1 MNEQKCQM
9 LRRDPLY
16 MKKVISA
23 SRRTD
28 LVAFFPDW
36 LSSVFKEEKAQ
47 VYGPSG
53 HTYTVDLNPQTVH
66 TVVLWSKNFSNII
79 ENCYY
84 LKDILKKYD
93 QVYMHFTVT
102 GLGGTFIEQGVPS
115 FSEALLQLDH
125 LVKIAGKPERISV
138 RSDPIVYWEEEGK
151 VKSNLLF
158 FKKLA
163 PELSSHGIKDVR
175 FSFAQWYRKAK
186 RRAAKY
192 GFSYVDLSKDEKKE
206 AARFLVQIAQ
216 RWDLNLY
223 SCSQNFLTEVPGICP
238 SACIDGFFLQSLHP
252 AREPAAK
259 RKDKSQRKECRC
271 TESLDIGSYT
281 QFCPHSCLY
290 CYANPKI

>member
-1 MNEQKCQM
+1 M

-66 TVVLWSKNFSNII
+66 TVVLWSKNFSNLI
-79 ENCYY
+79 ENCYH

-115 FSEALLQLDH
+115 FSEAFLQLDH

-138 RSDPIVYWEEEGK
+138 RFDPVVYWKRRE
-151 VKSNLLF
+151 KSNPTF
-158 FKKLA
+158 
-163 PELSSHGIKDVR
+163 
-175 FSFAQWYRKAK
+175 
-186 RRAAKY
+186 
-192 GFSYVDLSKDEKKE
+192 
-206 AARFLVQIAQ
+206 
-216 RWDLNLY
+216 
-223 SCSQNFLTEVPGICP
+223 
-238 SACIDGFFLQSLHP
+238 FFLKSLLQNSALTALKMSGLVLP
-252 AREPAAK
+252 SGTEKLKGGRQNMVFPMSTLLRMK
-259 RKDKSQRKECRC
+259 RKKPRA
-271 TESLDIGSYT
+271 
-281 QFCPHSCLY
+281 FLY
-290 CYANPKI
+290 K